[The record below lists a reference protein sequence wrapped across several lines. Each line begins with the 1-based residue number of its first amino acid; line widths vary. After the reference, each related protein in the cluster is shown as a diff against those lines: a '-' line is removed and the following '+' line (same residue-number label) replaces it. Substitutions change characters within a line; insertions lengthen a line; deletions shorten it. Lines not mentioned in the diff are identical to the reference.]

1 MKRKRF
7 TEAQIAFA
15 LRQAESGTPVAEII
29 RKMGISEV
37 TFYRWKKKYAGL
49 GVAELRR
56 LKQLEDEN
64 RRLKRLVA
72 DLTLDK
78 QMLQDVLFKK
88 TLTPAMKRDLVC
100 EMKTSYQVSERWA
113 CKTMEF
119 ARSTIRYESLA
130 DPQIALRMRLREL
143 AMSRVGYGYR
153 RLHILLWREGW
164 NVNHKRVYR
173 LYREEGLAMRS
184 KPPRRRRACLKRKL
198 RPLAFEK
205 NECWSMDFM
214 SDQLFDGRRIRVLTI
229 VDNHTRESLAI
240 HVSQR
245 IRGCEVVEV
254 LERAVKEHGKPQT
267 IQVDNGPEF
276 ISKDVDLWAYWN
288 HVKLDFS
295 RPGKPTDN
303 AYIESFN
310 ARFRL
315 ECLNEH
321 WFLSLEDAREKIE
334 VWRRDY
340 NETRPHS
347 SLGNVSPEE
356 YAAMKGPVEAELIQ
370 ATEANKNDLQN
381 FRLT

>member
-1 MKRKRF
+1 MVF
-7 TEAQIAFA
+7 P
-15 LRQAESGTPVAEII
+15 L
-29 RKMGISEV
+29 
-37 TFYRWKKKYAGL
+37 
-49 GVAELRR
+49 
-56 LKQLEDEN
+56 
-64 RRLKRLVA
+64 
-72 DLTLDK
+72 
-78 QMLQDVLFKK
+78 
-88 TLTPAMKRDLVC
+88 
-100 EMKTSYQVSERWA
+100 
-113 CKTMEF
+113 
-119 ARSTIRYESLA
+119 STIRYESVA
-130 DPQIALRMRLREL
+130 DSQIALRMRLREL
-143 AMSRVGYGYR
+143 AAARVGYGYR

-164 NVNHKRVYR
+164 EVNHKRVYR
-173 LYREEGLAMRS
+173 LYREEGLGMRRR
-184 KPPRRRRACLKRKL
+184 PPRRRKACLKRKL
-198 RPLAFEK
+198 RPLASEK
-205 NECWSMDFM
+205 NECWSKDFM
-214 SDQLFDGRRIRVLTI
+214 SNQLFDGHRIRLLTI

-245 IRGCEVVEV
+245 IRGYEVVQV
-254 LERAVKEHGKPQT
+254 LERVAARHGKPQT

-334 VWRRDY
+334 EWRQDY
-340 NETRPHS
+340 NVTRPHS

-356 YAAMKGPVEAELIQ
+356 FAAIDRPMETGLTRTPETV
-370 ATEANKNDLQN
+370 KNDLQN